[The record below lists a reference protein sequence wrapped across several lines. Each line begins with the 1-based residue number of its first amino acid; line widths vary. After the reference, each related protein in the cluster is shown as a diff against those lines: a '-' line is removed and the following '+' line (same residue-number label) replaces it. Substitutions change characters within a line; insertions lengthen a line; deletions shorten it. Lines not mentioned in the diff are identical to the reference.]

1 LKPDCLLD
9 LRLTKALVSKLLSR
23 QLLLELLRLLE
34 PLLRLLEL
42 LLRLLEPLL
51 WLELLLRLL
60 ELLLGLELLL
70 PLGLLQESWLDGLL
84 GLLLLLGRKPEELL
98 LLLLRLLR
106 LESTLGRLSRLAERL
121 LLLEQGSVRGVG
133 RVDEG
138 VEVLAASA
146 GRD

>member
-1 LKPDCLLD
+1 MKPDRFLD
-9 LRLTKALVSKLLSR
+9 LRLTKALVSKLFSR

-34 PLLRLLEL
+34 LLLRLKL

-51 WLELLLRLL
+51 R
-60 ELLLGLELLL
+60 LELLL

-121 LLLEQGSVRGVG
+121 LLLEQGGVRGVG
-133 RVDEG
+133 GVDEG
-138 VEVLAASA
+138 VEVLASST

>member
-1 LKPDCLLD
+1 M
-9 LRLTKALVSKLLSR
+9 
-23 QLLLELLRLLE
+23 
-34 PLLRLLEL
+34 
-42 LLRLLEPLL
+42 
-51 WLELLLRLL
+51 L

-98 LLLLRLLR
+98 LLLLLRLLR

-121 LLLEQGSVRGVG
+121 LLLEQGGVG
-133 RVDEG
+133 GVGGVDEG
-138 VEVLAASA
+138 VEVLASST